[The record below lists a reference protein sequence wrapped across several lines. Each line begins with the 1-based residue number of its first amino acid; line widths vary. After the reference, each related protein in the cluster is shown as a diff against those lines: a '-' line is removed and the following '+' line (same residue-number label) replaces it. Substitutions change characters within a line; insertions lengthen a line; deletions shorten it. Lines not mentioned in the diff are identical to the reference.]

1 VFDPSVCCIHYG
13 VVHVSLGS
21 SRASI
26 LMGDWERTGCVYNL
40 VASARSSDQTA
51 VQNYKSFTVRS
62 FKFLGLEKIRRLDPI
77 KIWTKFTI
85 SIFNQRVEEINMI

>member
-1 VFDPSVCCIHYG
+1 
-13 VVHVSLGS
+13 
-21 SRASI
+21 
-26 LMGDWERTGCVYNL
+26 MGDWERTGCVYNL
-40 VASARSSDQTA
+40 VAGARSSNQTA

-85 SIFNQRVEEINMI
+85 SIFNRRVEEINMI